1 MLAAAAVALVASAAV
16 MLAMPV
22 AIRGMVDH
30 GFSQASPGAEAGA
43 IDGYFLTLIALGL
56 GLAVASAGR
65 MYAVNWLGERVVA
78 DLRAQVFRHLATL
91 GPAFYET
98 THSGEVM
105 SRLTA
110 DTTQIKSAA
119 GSALSQALRNL
130 IMLVGTLAMMVVT
143 SPALSALALAAIPL
157 IVFPLLAYGRAVQR
171 LSRAAQDRLADA
183 SAYAADNL
191 GAVRAMVAFSQE
203 SAVAGRFAA
212 AVEAAFAAAKA
223 RLMARA
229 GLTAIAIALVVA
241 SIVGVLWFGARMV
254 VAGTMTGGQ
263 LGQFIL
269 YAVLAGGALA
279 ELSEVWGE
287 LASAAGAAERMLE
300 LLATPPQV
308 RPPARPQAD
317 AAAGA
322 RHRRAAQCALSSI
335 RRGPDVSALNGVTF
349 SIAKGET
356 VALVGPS
363 GAGKSTIFN
372 LLLRFYDPQAGQVLV
387 DGLPVDQVDPH
398 ALRTRMALV
407 PQETALFDDTV
418 LENIRYGRA
427 DAGIEEVRRAAVAA
441 HAHAFVLAL
450 PEGYDT
456 RLGERGVT
464 LSGGQRQRIA
474 LARAVLRDAPI
485 LLLDEATSALDAE
498 SEAAV
503 QQALE
508 RITENRT
515 TLVIA
520 HRLATVQRAD
530 RILVH
535 GPRPDRGG
543 GAPRRADP
551 QGRPLC
557 TPRRAAV
564 RSRCSTVAFRS
575 LSNIRW
581 ATHKCPLCITLQALI
596 DSHSLLASHS
606 ARSAAAYR
614 WVWRKPTRRGWQ
626 RGRSCRCGRGEG
638 SGERRGQPWPC
649 WWGCRLSPHRRPPSA
664 PTGSARSAP
673 ATATSDRPRA
683 ERPRVHPR
691 LGDEPGGG
699 PAHAQPRQRG
709 ADEGRHRPLYRHRR
723 QGRLAPSAGC
733 EAAAGR
739 HPRRPWCS
747 CASGSPCRAS

>member
-1 MLAAAAVALVASAAV
+1 MLTAAAAALVASAAV
-16 MLAMPV
+16 MLAVPV
-22 AIRGMVDH
+22 AIRGMIDR
-30 GFSQASPGAEAGA
+30 GFSGSATASGLGTEDGG

-56 GLAVASAGR
+56 GLAVASAAR

-119 GSALSQALRNL
+119 GSSLSQALRNL
-130 IMLVGTLAMMVVT
+130 IVLAGTLAMMVVT

-191 GAVRAMVAFSQE
+191 GAVRAMVAFGQE

-223 RLMARA
+223 RLLARA
-229 GLTAIAIALVVA
+229 GLTAIAIALVVG

-254 VAGTMTGGQ
+254 VAGSMTGGQ
-263 LGQFIL
+263 LGQFVL

-287 LASAAGAAERMLE
+287 LASAAGAAERMME
-300 LLATPPQV
+300 LLDTAPLV
-308 RPPARPQAD
+308 RPPARPRPMPQPPC
-317 AAAGA
+317 GTVELRNVHFVYPA
-322 RHRRAAQCALSSI
+322 R
-335 RRGPDVSALNGVTF
+335 PDVSALNGMTF

-372 LLLRFYDPQAGQVLV
+372 LVLRFYDPQSGQVLV
-387 DGLPVDQVDPH
+387 DGLAVDQVDPQ
-398 ALRTRMALV
+398 ALRSRIALV

-418 LENIRYGRA
+418 LENIRYGRP
-427 DAGIEEVRRAAVAA
+427 DARLEEVRRAAIAA
-441 HAHAFVLAL
+441 HADAFVLAL
-450 PEGYDT
+450 PDGYNT
-456 RLGERGVT
+456 RLGERGAT

-474 LARAVLRDAPI
+474 LARAVLRDAPV

-498 SEAAV
+498 NEAAV
-503 QQALE
+503 QQALD
-508 RITENRT
+508 RITASRT

-530 RILVH
+530 RILVL
-535 GPRPDRGG
+535 D
-543 GAPRRADP
+543 
-551 QGRPLC
+551 QGRI
-557 TPRRAAV
+557 V
-564 RSRCSTVAFRS
+564 
-575 LSNIRW
+575 
-581 ATHKCPLCITLQALI
+581 
-596 DSHSLLASHS
+596 
-606 ARSAAAYR
+606 
-614 WVWRKPTRRGWQ
+614 
-626 RGRSCRCGRGEG
+626 E
-638 SGERRGQPWPC
+638 
-649 WWGCRLSPHRRPPSA
+649 
-664 PTGSARSAP
+664 
-673 ATATSDRPRA
+673 
-683 ERPRVHPR
+683 
-691 LGDEPGGG
+691 
-699 PAHAQPRQRG
+699 
-709 ADEGRHRPLYRHRR
+709 EGRHGELVRRGGLYA
-723 QGRLAPSAGC
+723 RLAELQFTL
-733 EAAAGR
+733 EAAQ
-739 HPRRPWCS
+739 
-747 CASGSPCRAS
+747 